1 MKKLVLLLTIAA
13 VVWGCGSSDS
23 IPDTEENR
31 RDQAQRY
38 LKVTPPQDM
47 MNDMVQNMGQNM
59 SEAER
64 EQFSAMMTEY
74 VDMDS
79 WGTIMTDAMVKH
91 FTAQELKALADFY
104 GSPVGKS
111 AMSKFGAYMAD
122 VMPVIQ
128 QEMMKA
134 YGKAM
139 QAQKE
144 EQDN

>member
-1 MKKLVLLLTIAA
+1 MKRLVLLLTIAA
-13 VVWGCGSSDS
+13 VFYGCGSSDS

-47 MNDMVQNMGQNM
+47 MNDMVKNMGQNM
-59 SEAER
+59 SETER
-64 EQFSAMMTEY
+64 EQFTAMMTEH
-74 VDMDS
+74 VDMDALK
-79 WGTIMTDAMVKH
+79 TLMTDAMVKH

-111 AMSKFGAYMAD
+111 AMEKFGAYMAD

-134 YGKAM
+134 YSKSM
-139 QAQKE
+139 QAQE
-144 EQDN
+144 GNPDS